1 MHTLSIKIDDSIYEH
16 FKQFLSFYP
25 KNKLDIIE
33 DDEELTFG
41 EAQKQAYEEAVQEL
55 EQDEAIDS
63 KSYASQ
69 RNL

>member
-33 DDEELTFG
+33 DDEDLTFG
-41 EAQKQAYEEAVQEL
+41 EAQKQAYEEAAQEL
-55 EQDEAIDS
+55 EQGKAIDW
-63 KSYASQ
+63 KSYAAQ